1 MFEGMTFEY
10 LMSEMM
16 STMPDGIDTS
26 EGSLIYNACAK
37 QAVRLEEY
45 YMQLSQVEYNAFVDT
60 ADLDHLIKIGNDRG
74 ITIKYATFSEFKAQ
88 FNIEI
93 PLGTKFT
100 GDDYNY
106 TVLDVISAE
115 EHTYTVICDT
125 AGKDPNTRLV
135 EIYPVDYIDGFES
148 GKLLLC
154 TKQGTDMEDTE
165 VYRSRL
171 RASFS
176 IQGSGGNREYYLSK
190 LKQYT
195 GVGGAKIK
203 RVQAPSDR
211 IEITI
216 IKDDYTAPDGMF
228 TNFVQ
233 EYVDPLKNSG
243 EGYGIAPIG
252 HRCTVKAVEEAT
264 VNITA
269 TLTYEEGYDYDD
281 VQIEVESKIEE
292 YLKSLRQSW
301 ENTEQIYVRIVQIE
315 AAIISVTGV
324 ADITGTKINE
334 LEAGQNLVLNGMI
347 PVKGVITCF

>member
-16 STMPDGIDTS
+16 STMPDGVDTS

-148 GKLLLC
+148 GKLLEC
-154 TKQGTDMEDTE
+154 TKPGTDMEDTE

-190 LKQYT
+190 MKQYI

-216 IKDDYTAPDGMF
+216 ITDQYRKPDEEF
-228 TNFVQ
+228 IEKVQ
-233 EYVDPLKNSG
+233 EYVDPIVNSG

-252 HRCTVKAVEEAT
+252 HRCTVIGADETEINIKASIEFEPG
-264 VNITA
+264 I
-269 TLTYEEGYDYDD
+269 EYDD
-281 VQIEVESKIEE
+281 VQIEINQKLEE
-292 YLKSLRQSW
+292 YLSKLRKEW
-301 ENTEQIYVRIVQIE
+301 ENSEWIYVRIAQIE
-315 AAIISVTGV
+315 SAIISVQGV
-324 ADITGTKINE
+324 VDVGGTTINEIQQGANYILTGT
-334 LEAGQNLVLNGMI
+334 V
-347 PVKGVITCF
+347 PVMGVFTCL

>member
-1 MFEGMTFEY
+1 MFEEMTFEY

-16 STMPDGIDTS
+16 STMTNGIDTS

-45 YMQLSQVEYNAFVDT
+45 YMHLSQLDYNMAVDT
-60 ADLDHLIKIGNDRG
+60 ADLKHLIDIGNDRG

-88 FNIEI
+88 FNIEV

-135 EIYPVDYIDGFES
+135 EIYPVDYIDGFEH
-148 GKLLLC
+148 GKLLEC
-154 TKQGTDMEDTE
+154 TKPGTDMEDTE

-190 LKQYT
+190 LKQYI
-195 GVGGAKIK
+195 GIGGAKIK

-216 IKDDYTAPDGMF
+216 ITDQYRKPTDEFIED
-228 TNFVQ
+228 VQ
-233 EYVDPLKNSG
+233 EYVDPVVNSG

-252 HRCTVKAVEEAT
+252 HRCTVKGAEET
-264 VNITA
+264 IINIKA
-269 TLTYEEGYDYDD
+269 SLVFEEGYDYDD
-281 VQIEVESKIEE
+281 VQIEIDQKIDE
-292 YLKSLRQSW
+292 YLSNLRKTW
-301 ENTEQIYVRIVQIE
+301 EMTDMIYVRIVQIE
-315 AAIISVTGV
+315 AAVISVKGV
-324 ADITGTKINE
+324 ADISGTTININQPE
-334 LEAGQNLVLNGMI
+334 SNLILAGSI
-347 PVKGVITCF
+347 PVKGEFTCL